1 MNQFGQFTY
10 QDYFNSVQN
19 AQNNARQ
26 GPKVGF
32 FKLKDDGDEA
42 LVRINLGTVEE
53 LQFAAVHTLNVA
65 GKWMKV
71 SCLSPFGTGSCPLC
85 TSANGGNGAVS
96 KAGKK
101 VYVQMLAAY
110 RDKATGAF
118 SAPVPV
124 IWERPA
130 GFSKDLAN
138 KLRDYGNLR
147 EVLLK
152 VTRNGV
158 AGDMKT
164 TYSLDYA
171 VPTVFKPELVPADFS
186 AFANFNIAKHSYW
199 EKTPEEIVAFL
210 QTGSFPEAPQAAA
223 PAAQTA
229 PAQAAQQQ
237 VYNAPV
243 QPTLAPTAPAQ
254 SFPQAQVIT
263 GQYNQSAQPAQSTA
277 PNPNIPQG
285 AVSYSTPTQAVTPGT
300 APTTPTAPGQ
310 APASGNKPFGWSF

>member
-10 QDYFNSVQN
+10 QDYFNNVQSN
-19 AQNNARQ
+19 AQSNASQ

-42 LVRINLGTVEE
+42 LVRINLSSVEE
-53 LQFAAVHTLNVA
+53 LQFAAVHTISAN

-71 SCLSPFGTGSCPLC
+71 SCLSPFGVGSCPLC
-85 TSANGGNGAVS
+85 AAANSGNGSIS
-96 KAGKK
+96 KASKK
-101 VYVQMLAAY
+101 VYIQMLAAY

-147 EVLLK
+147 DILLK
-152 VTRNGV
+152 ITRNGI

-171 VPTVFKPELVPADFS
+171 VPTVFKPELIPADFTP
-186 AFANFNIAKHSYW
+186 FTNFNIAKHSYY
-199 EKTPEEIVAFL
+199 EKTPEEIMAFL
-210 QTGSFPEAPQAAA
+210 QTGSFPEATQAVQPQ
-223 PAAQTA
+223 TV
-229 PAQAAQQQ
+229 AQAAPQ
-237 VYNAPV
+237 VMSAQSTFTAPV
-243 QPTLAPTAPAQ
+243 V
-254 SFPQAQVIT
+254 PQAQAQGFMQPPVV
-263 GQYNQSAQPAQSTA
+263 GGVSQQPAA

-285 AVSYSTPTQAVTPGT
+285 NVSYTAPTQAATPS
-300 APTTPTAPGQ
+300 TTPTATGQ

>member
-10 QDYFNSVQN
+10 QDYFNNVQSTAQTN
-19 AQNNARQ
+19 ASQ

-42 LVRINLGTVEE
+42 LVRINLGSVEE
-53 LQFAAVHTLNVA
+53 LQFAAVHTISAN

-71 SCLSPFGTGSCPLC
+71 SCLSPFGVGSCPLC
-85 TSANGGNGAVS
+85 TAANGGNSSIS
-96 KAGKK
+96 KASKK
-101 VYVQMLAAY
+101 VYIQMLAAY

-152 VTRNGV
+152 ITRNGV

-171 VPTVFKPELVPADFS
+171 VPTVFKPELVPADFT
-186 AFANFNIAKHSYW
+186 AFTNFNVAKHSYW
-199 EKTPEEIVAFL
+199 EKTPEEIMAFL
-210 QTGSFPEAPQAAA
+210 QTGSFPEA
-223 PAAQTA
+223 
-229 PAQAAQQQ
+229 AQAAQPQTVAQ
-237 VYNAPV
+237 VVAQTVPTQPVYTTPVAPV
-243 QPTLAPTAPAQ
+243 APQGFVQPPVVGGPVTSAPA
-254 SFPQAQVIT
+254 AT
-263 GQYNQSAQPAQSTA
+263 

-285 AVSYSTPTQAVTPGT
+285 AVAYSAPTQAVAPG
-300 APTTPTAPGQ
+300 APTTSAPGQ
-310 APASGNKPFGWSF
+310 APGNKPFGWSF

>member
-10 QDYFNSVQN
+10 QDYFNNVQST
-19 AQNNARQ
+19 AQNNANQ

-42 LVRINLGTVEE
+42 LVRINLGSVEE
-53 LQFAAVHTLNVA
+53 LQFAAVHTISAN

-71 SCLSPFGTGSCPLC
+71 SCLSPFGVGSCPLC
-85 TSANGGNGAVS
+85 SAANGGNSSIS
-96 KAGKK
+96 KASKK
-101 VYVQMLAAY
+101 VYIQMLAAY
-110 RDKATGAF
+110 RDKTTGAF

-124 IWERPA
+124 VWERPA

-152 VTRNGV
+152 ITRNGV

-186 AFANFNIAKHSYW
+186 AFTNFNIAKHSYW
-199 EKTPEEIVAFL
+199 EKTPEEIMTFL
-210 QTGSFPEAPQAAA
+210 QTGSFPEA
-223 PAAQTA
+223 
-229 PAQAAQQQ
+229 AQAAQPQTAAQ
-237 VYNAPV
+237 VVPQA
-243 QPTLAPTAPAQ
+243 APAQ
-254 SFPQAQVIT
+254 PVYTTPVAPVAPQGFV
-263 GQYNQSAQPAQSTA
+263 QPPVVGGPVTNTTA
-277 PNPNIPQG
+277 TPNPNIPQG
-285 AVSYSTPTQAVTPGT
+285 AVTYSTPTQAG
-300 APTTPTAPGQ
+300 TPTASAPGQ
-310 APASGNKPFGWSF
+310 APGNKPFGWSF

>member
-19 AQNNARQ
+19 AQNNASQ

-85 TSANGGNGAVS
+85 TSANGGNSAVS

-223 PAAQTA
+223 PAAAPVQAA
-229 PAQAAQQQ
+229 PAQVAPQQ
-237 VYNAPV
+237 VYTAPV
-243 QPTLAPTAPAQ
+243 QSTYVAPATPAQ

-263 GQYNQSAQPAQSTA
+263 GQYSQPAQPAA

-285 AVSYSTPTQAVTPGT
+285 AVN
-300 APTTPTAPGQ
+300 GQ
-310 APASGNKPFGWSF
+310 AAPAQANGGKPFGWSF

>member
-19 AQNNARQ
+19 AQNNASQ

-85 TSANGGNGAVS
+85 TSANGGNGSVS

-110 RDKATGAF
+110 RDKATGTF

-152 VTRNGV
+152 VTRNGI

-186 AFANFNIAKHSYW
+186 AFNNFNIAKHSYW

-210 QTGSFPEAPQAAA
+210 QTGSFPEAQQAAQSAAA
-223 PAAQTA
+223 PQVA
-229 PAQAAQQQ
+229 PQQ
-237 VYNAPV
+237 VYTASVNPTYTAPV
-243 QPTLAPTAPAQ
+243 AQAAPAQ

-263 GQYNQSAQPAQSTA
+263 GQYSQPAQPAQPVA

-285 AVSYSTPTQAVTPGT
+285 AVNNQA
-300 APTTPTAPGQ
+300 
-310 APASGNKPFGWSF
+310 APANGGKPFGWSF

>member
-10 QDYFNSVQN
+10 QDYFNNVQST
-19 AQNNARQ
+19 AQNNANQ

-42 LVRINLGTVEE
+42 LVRINLGSVEE
-53 LQFAAVHTLNVA
+53 LQFAAVHTISAN

-71 SCLSPFGTGSCPLC
+71 SCLSPFGVGSCSLC
-85 TSANGGNGAVS
+85 SAANGGNSSIS
-96 KAGKK
+96 KASKK
-101 VYVQMLAAY
+101 VYIQMLAAY

-152 VTRNGV
+152 ITRNGV

-171 VPTVFKPELVPADFS
+171 VPTVFKPELVPADFT
-186 AFANFNIAKHSYW
+186 AFTNFNIAKHSYW
-199 EKTPEEIVAFL
+199 EKTPEEIMTFL
-210 QTGSFPEAPQAAA
+210 QTGSFPEA
-223 PAAQTA
+223 
-229 PAQAAQQQ
+229 AQAAQPQTVAQ
-237 VYNAPV
+237 AAP
-243 QPTLAPTAPAQ
+243 QAAPAQ
-254 SFPQAQVIT
+254 PVYTTPVAPAAPQGFV
-263 GQYNQSAQPAQSTA
+263 QPPVVGGPVTNTPAAT

-285 AVSYSTPTQAVTPGT
+285 AVSYTAPTQTAAPGT
-300 APTTPTAPGQ
+300 APAAPGQ

>member
-19 AQNNARQ
+19 AQNNASQ

-53 LQFAAVHTLNVA
+53 LQFAAVHTLNAA

-85 TSANGGNGAVS
+85 TSANGGNSAVS
-96 KAGKK
+96 KASKK
-101 VYVQMLAAY
+101 VYVQLLVAY

-158 AGDMKT
+158 ASDMKT

-186 AFANFNIAKHSYW
+186 AFNNFNIAKHSYW
-199 EKTPEEIVAFL
+199 EKTPEEITVFL
-210 QTGSFPEAPQAAA
+210 QTGAFPEAPQAAA
-223 PAAQTA
+223 PVQAAPTQVAPQQVYTA
-229 PAQAAQQQ
+229 PAQ
-237 VYNAPV
+237 
-243 QPTLAPTAPAQ
+243 PTYVAPTTPVTPAQ

-263 GQYNQSAQPAQSTA
+263 GQYNQPAQQTA

-285 AVSYSTPTQAVTPGT
+285 AVNNQA
-300 APTTPTAPGQ
+300 
-310 APASGNKPFGWSF
+310 APAQANGGKPFGWSF

>member
-10 QDYFNSVQN
+10 QDYFNNVQSN
-19 AQNNARQ
+19 AQSSASQ

-42 LVRINLGTVEE
+42 LVRINLSSVEE
-53 LQFAAVHTLNVA
+53 LQFAAVHTISAN

-71 SCLSPFGTGSCPLC
+71 SCLSPFGVGSCPLC
-85 TSANGGNGAVS
+85 AAANSGNGSIS
-96 KAGKK
+96 KASKK
-101 VYVQMLAAY
+101 VYIQMLAAY

-147 EVLLK
+147 DILLK
-152 VTRNGV
+152 ITRNGI

-171 VPTVFKPELVPADFS
+171 VPTVFKPELIPADFTP
-186 AFANFNIAKHSYW
+186 FTNFNIAKHSYY
-199 EKTPEEIVAFL
+199 EKTPEEIMAFL
-210 QTGSFPEAPQAAA
+210 QTGSFPEATQAVQPQ
-223 PAAQTA
+223 TV
-229 PAQAAQQQ
+229 AQAAPQ
-237 VYNAPV
+237 VM
-243 QPTLAPTAPAQ
+243 
-254 SFPQAQVIT
+254 
-263 GQYNQSAQPAQSTA
+263 PAQSTFTA
-277 PNPNIPQG
+277 PVVPQAQGFMQPQVVGGVSQQPATPNQNIPQG
-285 AVSYSTPTQAVTPGT
+285 AVSYTAPTQAATPSAT
-300 APTTPTAPGQ
+300 PTTPGQ
-310 APASGNKPFGWSF
+310 APAAGNKPFGWSF

>member
-10 QDYFNSVQN
+10 QDYFNNVQSN
-19 AQNNARQ
+19 AQSNASQ

-42 LVRINLGTVEE
+42 LVRINLSSVEE
-53 LQFAAVHTLNVA
+53 LQFAAVHTISTN

-71 SCLSPFGTGSCPLC
+71 SCLSPFGVGSCSLC
-85 TSANGGNGAVS
+85 TAANGGNSSIS
-96 KAGKK
+96 KASKK
-101 VYVQMLAAY
+101 VYIQMLAAY

-147 EVLLK
+147 DVLLK

-171 VPTVFKPELVPADFS
+171 VPTVFKPELIPADFTP
-186 AFANFNIAKHSYW
+186 FANFNIAKHSYW
-199 EKTPEEIVAFL
+199 EKTPEEIMTFL
-210 QTGSFPEAPQAAA
+210 QTGSFPEANQAVQS
-223 PAAQTA
+223 QTV
-229 PAQAAQQQ
+229 AQAAPQ
-237 VYNAPV
+237 VMPV
-243 QPTLAPTAPAQ
+243 QPTYTTPVVSQAPAQ
-254 SFPQAQVIT
+254 GFV
-263 GQYNQSAQPAQSTA
+263 QPPVVGGVSQQPVT

-285 AVSYSTPTQAVTPGT
+285 AVSYTAPTQAATPGT
-300 APTTPTAPGQ
+300 TPTTPTAPGQ